1 LNDPNPGANGYA
13 AAGIFRYKWT
23 MTRKYI
29 LLVVVASTVIALD
42 QWSKYAVLR
51 DFTTIFDGAA
61 SFGQRLK
68 TLYGSAPAEGSDGMH
83 YHPKR
88 SYTVSQNFFR
98 IRYAENPGAA
108 WGLFRNLPEDIR
120 SPLFHLVSISAVVL
134 ICYYF
139 TKLSGTN
146 AAEKWALWGLPLV
159 LGGAIGNYIDRL
171 ARGFV
176 VDFLE
181 AHWFDKA
188 SWPVFNVADSAICV
202 GVGMLVL
209 DAFVR
214 REKKDSPAPVRS

>member
-1 LNDPNPGANGYA
+1 MA
-13 AAGIFRYKWT
+13 
-23 MTRKYI
+23 RKYI
-29 LLVVVASTVIALD
+29 LLAVVALTVIALD

-51 DFTTIFDGAA
+51 DFTNIFDRAE
-61 SFGQRLK
+61 SLGQRLK
-68 TLYGSAPAEGSDGMH
+68 AVYSSAPAEGPDGMH

-88 SYTVSQNFFR
+88 SYTVSQDFFR

-176 VDFLE
+176 VDYLE
-181 AHWFDKA
+181 AHWYDKA
-188 SWPVFNVADSAICV
+188 SWPVFNLADSAICV

-209 DAFVR
+209 GAFVR
-214 REKKDSPAPVRS
+214 REKKDSPAPARS